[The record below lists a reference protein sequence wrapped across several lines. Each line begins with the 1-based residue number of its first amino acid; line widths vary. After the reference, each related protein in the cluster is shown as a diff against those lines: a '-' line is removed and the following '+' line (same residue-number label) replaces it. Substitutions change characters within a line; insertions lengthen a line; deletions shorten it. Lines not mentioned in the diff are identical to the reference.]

1 MRGIHTQVAELRIEL
16 QSRGLP
22 TSGLKAELVE
32 RLQAYW
38 ADWAE
43 DAGASAS
50 TPSPAVPDSGSP
62 RSHPPEAT
70 HEATPEE
77 EEDSTP
83 LTPDEE
89 HEEALAD
96 AALDY
101 AMSHAPQGH
110 ERAFEADGDTREQ
123 RATPGGTAGQ
133 GTEVERARRQL
144 QNAQFRANKTS
155 FDNVTGLELM
165 FLVRRTCLPPLP
177 SRRERSWLWLDQT
190 GSTGHARSQLRRGG
204 RQAPSAVLP
213 AFHDWEGCCI
223 STTTEQESRR
233 RRAEVG

>member
-1 MRGIHTQVAELRIEL
+1 VRGIHTQVAELRIEL

-22 TSGLKAELVE
+22 SSGLKAELVE

-144 QNAQFRANKTS
+144 QWRNSWKFHLARHKQRVRVRQWLHGPKSWISVQEHSGERTKGARR
-155 FDNVTGLELM
+155 NVK
-165 FLVRRTCLPPLP
+165 
-177 SRRERSWLWLDQT
+177 
-190 GSTGHARSQLRRGG
+190 
-204 RQAPSAVLP
+204 
-213 AFHDWEGCCI
+213 
-223 STTTEQESRR
+223 
-233 RRAEVG
+233 

>member
-101 AMSHAPQGH
+101 ARDA
-110 ERAFEADGDTREQ
+110 ADGDAPGPVLDVRTAAEFAERHLRGAAHIPLAEV
-123 RATPGGTAGQ
+123 RPSSATHPAITIHQHA
-133 GTEVERARRQL
+133 
-144 QNAQFRANKTS
+144 
-155 FDNVTGLELM
+155 
-165 FLVRRTCLPPLP
+165 
-177 SRRERSWLWLDQT
+177 
-190 GSTGHARSQLRRGG
+190 ARS
-204 RQAPSAVLP
+204 P
-213 AFHDWEGCCI
+213 
-223 STTTEQESRR
+223 
-233 RRAEVG
+233 